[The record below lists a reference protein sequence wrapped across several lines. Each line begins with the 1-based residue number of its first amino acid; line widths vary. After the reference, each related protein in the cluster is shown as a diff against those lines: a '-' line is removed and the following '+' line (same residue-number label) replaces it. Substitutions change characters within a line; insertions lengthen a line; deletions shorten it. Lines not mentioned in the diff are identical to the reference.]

1 MSRLQR
7 EPESSESQW
16 WGCSGF
22 LPGLGLA
29 SALFLEI
36 KILSVKHSN
45 TLAGQGLYVLSF
57 MYALSAGS
65 QCYAHTLP
73 LLLPSKG
80 FKDLEGIVKMEEVR
94 GAQENILSLESFLTP
109 RKGIKYQDPLKK
121 RQPSH

>member
-29 SALFLEI
+29 SALSLEI

-45 TLAGQGLYVLSF
+45 TSAGWCLCISSF

-73 LLLPSKG
+73 LLLPLKG
-80 FKDLEGIVKMEEVR
+80 FKDLEGIVKMEEV
-94 GAQENILSLESFLTP
+94 
-109 RKGIKYQDPLKK
+109 
-121 RQPSH
+121 